1 MYGFAGKTLNVNLT
15 TGSVKSEL
23 LDERLAEKFIGGMG
37 LAGWLAYKL
46 IDRRTAPLSPENA
59 LILSTG
65 PLAGTLA
72 PACSRVHIASR
83 SPNSGFI
90 CYTNAGHSAALM
102 MKYAGYD
109 CLTITGR
116 AENPVYLKITDDH
129 VEIREAGRI
138 WSRDTWE
145 STDLLRKEA
154 EDHWV
159 DCIGPSGENLV
170 SYSIILCSKRSSYNK
185 TGAGTV
191 MGSKNLKAI
200 AVKGT
205 KGIKVADPERFK
217 KLTDEFTRGIVSDSE
232 VKAYRAY
239 GGSMGNR
246 PGFSSDEF
254 VARVVERPYA
264 CLGCPLA
271 CKHLI
276 NMKDG
281 PYKGLRYRISHMG
294 ALVGHNSSGGP
305 ENWDELAKLVETE
318 NLTGIEAT
326 VTAGI
331 LDYLVKC
338 YQNKVLSE
346 SEIGY
351 IPKKG
356 GEAMRRL
363 IEQTVRREGIGAT
376 AAGGMRAFVE
386 RIGEDSERYLNHE
399 KWVGRQLALA
409 NEVSTYII
417 GSLTNPRG
425 AKAEFVH
432 IPIRGGNSKGLTSEE
447 IRGFCVSLGLQ
458 TSDVSRVCDGPGGF
472 NVGRL
477 VKWVEDYS
485 FAYASMGFCSREPI
499 MRHIN
504 LEKLSQLYT
513 AAVGIEMSP
522 AKLLEAGERVFN
534 VYKAFNVKM
543 GATRIDDTPSR
554 GAVWPPEKPLTMPGE
569 ESGTLSRILDD
580 YYDERGWN
588 PNGIPTKTK
597 LAVLGL
603 QEISVDL

>member
-1 MYGFAGKTLNVNLT
+1 MYGFAGKTLSVDLT
-15 TGSVKSEL
+15 MGTVRSEL
-23 LDERLAEKFIGGMG
+23 LDEHLVEKFIGGMG
-37 LAGWLAYKL
+37 LAGWFAYKL
-46 IDRRTAPLSPENA
+46 MGPETMPLSADNA
-59 LILSTG
+59 LIFSAS

-72 PACSRVHIASR
+72 PACSRTHIVSR

-102 MKYAGYD
+102 MKYAGFD

-116 AENPVYLKITDDH
+116 AESPVYIKITDGD
-129 VEIREAGRI
+129 VEIRDAGGI
-138 WSRDTWE
+138 WGKDTWE

-170 SYSIILCSKRSSYNK
+170 SHSIILCSKRSSYNK
-185 TGAGTV
+185 TGPGTV
-191 MGSKNLKAI
+191 MGAKNLKAI

-217 KLTDEFTRGIVSDSE
+217 KLTDEFTQGIVADKE
-232 VKAYRAY
+232 VSVYRAY
-239 GGSMGNR
+239 GGSLGAR
-246 PGFSSDEF
+246 PNFSLDEF

-271 CKHLI
+271 CKHFI
-276 NMKDG
+276 NMRDG
-281 PYKGLRYRISHMG
+281 PYKGVRYRISHMG
-294 ALVGHNSSGGP
+294 ALIGHNAPGGP
-305 ENWDELAKLVETE
+305 ENWDELVKLVETE
-318 NLTGIEAT
+318 NLGGIEAT

-331 LDYLVKC
+331 LNYLVKC
-338 YQNKVLSE
+338 YQTKVLSE

-351 IPKKG
+351 IPRKG

-363 IEQTVRREGIGAT
+363 VEQTVRGEGIGAI
-376 AAGGMRAFVE
+376 ASKGMRAFAE
-386 RIGEDSERYLNHE
+386 KIADSEKYLYHE

-409 NEVSTYII
+409 DEVSTYII

-425 AKAEFVH
+425 AKAEFAH
-432 IPIRGGNSKGLTSEE
+432 IPIRGGNSKGLMPEE
-447 IRGFCVSLGLQ
+447 IRGFLFSLGLE
-458 TSDVSRVCDGPGGF
+458 SNDVNRVCSGPRGF

-513 AAVGIEMSP
+513 AAIGIEMSP
-522 AKLLEAGERVFN
+522 SKLLEAGERVFN
-534 VYKAFNVKM
+534 VFKAFNVKM
-543 GATRIDDTPSR
+543 GATRIDDMPSR
-554 GAVWPPEKPLTMPGE
+554 GATWPPEKPLAMAGE
-569 ESGTLSRILDD
+569 ASETLGQTLDD

-588 PNGIPTKTK
+588 PDGIPTNTR
-597 LAVLGL
+597 LAALGL
-603 QEISVDL
+603 QEISEDL

>member
-23 LDERLAEKFIGGMG
+23 LDEHLAEKFIGGMG

-46 IDRRTAPLSPENA
+46 IDRRTAPLSPENT

-72 PACSRVHIASR
+72 PACSRVHITSR

-116 AENPVYLKITDDH
+116 AENPVYLKITDDD
-129 VEIREAGRI
+129 VEIRDAGHI
-138 WSRDTWE
+138 WGRDTWE

-154 EDHWV
+154 EDHWI

-170 SYSIILCSKRSSYNK
+170 NYSIILCSKRSSYNK

-205 KGIKVADPERFK
+205 KGIKVADPERFQ

-281 PYKGLRYRISHMG
+281 PYRGLTYRISHMG
-294 ALVGHNSSGGP
+294 ALIGHNGSGGP
-305 ENWDELAKLVETE
+305 ENWDELVKLVEKE
-318 NLTGIEAT
+318 NLNGIEAT

-331 LDYLVKC
+331 LGYLVKC
-338 YQNKVLSE
+338 YQNSVLSE

-351 IPKKG
+351 IPRKG

-386 RIGEDSERYLNHE
+386 KIGEDSEMYLNHE

-409 NEVSTYII
+409 NEVSTYSI

-432 IPIRGGNSKGLTSEE
+432 IPIRGGDSKGLTPEE

-458 TSDVSRVCDGPGGF
+458 MSDVSRVCSGPGTF

-513 AAVGIEMSP
+513 AAIGIEMSP

-534 VYKAFNVKM
+534 VFKAFNLKM
-543 GATRIDDTPSR
+543 GATRIDDMPSR
-554 GAVWPPEKPLTMPGE
+554 GAVWPREKPLTVAGE
-569 ESGTLSRILDD
+569 EDGSLAQILND

-588 PNGIPTKTK
+588 PDGIPTKTK
-597 LAVLGL
+597 LDILGL
-603 QEISVDL
+603 QEISADL